1 MADDLTKR
9 GTADRTRINLGEKHE
24 VQYWTKT
31 LGVTKEQLAAAV
43 EKVGST
49 SAAVRRELRK

>member
-9 GTADRTRINLGEKHE
+9 GSSDRTRINMAEKHE

-31 LGVTKEQLAAAV
+31 FGVTKEQLAGAT
-43 EKVGST
+43 EKVGNT
-49 SAAVRRELRK
+49 SAAVRLELRK